1 MEELKELFGENA
13 LTYPELEALLEKN
26 GGVKLANLKSGLYVS
41 KEKLERAEQK
51 NGELLKRLEEAERR
65 LAGYQGLDVDGLR
78 QAAAD
83 WEERYRNDVSALE
96 EKLRRQETERKIDL
110 AFAAARAKNLVAAKA
125 LLNRETLLPE
135 GEEIRGLSEQLETIV
150 RENPYL
156 FGDAGKNPPP
166 PRPGGQAA
174 AMSETE
180 RWRAEAGLLRRWKD
194 KG

>member
-13 LTYPELEALLEKN
+13 LSYPELEALLEKN

-180 RWRAEAGLLRRWKD
+180 RWRAEAGLLRR
-194 KG
+194 

>member
-110 AFAAARAKNLVAAKA
+110 AVAAARAENPVAA
-125 LLNRETLLPE
+125 
-135 GEEIRGLSEQLETIV
+135 
-150 RENPYL
+150 
-156 FGDAGKNPPP
+156 
-166 PRPGGQAA
+166 
-174 AMSETE
+174 
-180 RWRAEAGLLRRWKD
+180 
-194 KG
+194 